1 MSKILL
7 VEDDTTMQ
15 MLLKTLL
22 ELDGHEVNLVID
34 PRQDVPQTVQDQQPD
49 LLIMDVHLR
58 YNNGID
64 ILKTIRKQEL
74 SSAPSRKS
82 YILMTSGMNVQQECM
97 QAGADGFL
105 LKPYMPDELTR
116 QLQRAQATT

>member
-7 VEDDTTMQ
+7 VEDDTTMR

-22 ELDGHEVNLVID
+22 EMDGHEVSLVID
-34 PRQDVPQTVQDQQPD
+34 PHQDVPQTVRDQQPD

-64 ILKTIRKQEL
+64 ILKTIRQQE
-74 SSAPSRKS
+74 SSDKPSRKP
-82 YILMTSGMNVQQECM
+82 YVLMTSGMNVQEECM

-105 LKPYMPDELTR
+105 LKPYMPDELNR
-116 QLQRAQATT
+116 QLKKAQS